1 MAILYIL
8 CGAPGSGKTTWAN
21 KFMSEH
27 NNENISYVSRDEV
40 RFSLLKEGED
50 YFSHEKEVFQRFT
63 KLISLSLTEGHD
75 TIADAT
81 HLNKYSRKR
90 LTDAID
96 YTIKDYSIVYVFF
109 HTSYT
114 ECLERNDQREGLS
127 WVNHDVLAGMFRS
140 LKRPDIKEDTR
151 AISILDIGEDKH
163 DQSYMLAPFRKE
175 EDNE

>member
-1 MAILYIL
+1 MAVLYIL

-21 KFMSEH
+21 NYMNEH
-27 NNENISYVSRDEV
+27 ANENIAYVSRDEV
-40 RFSLLKEGED
+40 RFSILKEDED

-63 KLISLSLTEGHD
+63 QLISTALAEGQD

-114 ECLERNDQREGLS
+114 ECIEHNNNREGRA
-127 WVNHDVLAGMFRS
+127 WVNPDVLAGMFRS
-140 LKRPDIKEDTR
+140 LKRPEINEDSR
-151 AISILDIGEDKH
+151 AISIIDVGSNNNDY
-163 DQSYMLAPFRKE
+163 SYMLAPYRK
-175 EDNE
+175 DKKNE

>member
-1 MAILYIL
+1 MAVLYIL

-21 KFMSEH
+21 KFMNDHAED
-27 NNENISYVSRDEV
+27 NIAYVSRDEV
-40 RFSLLKEGED
+40 RFSILKEGED
-50 YFSHEKEVFQRFT
+50 YFAHEKEVFQRFT
-63 KLISLSLTEGHD
+63 QLITVALSEGQD

-114 ECLERNDQREGLS
+114 ECLKNNDQREGRA
-127 WVNHDVLAGMFRS
+127 WVKPDVLAGMFRS
-140 LKRPDIKEDTR
+140 LKRPEMTEDGR
-151 AISILDIGEDKH
+151 AISIIDIGSDNN
-163 DQSYMLAPFRKE
+163 DYSYVLAPYRK
-175 EDNE
+175 DKDDG